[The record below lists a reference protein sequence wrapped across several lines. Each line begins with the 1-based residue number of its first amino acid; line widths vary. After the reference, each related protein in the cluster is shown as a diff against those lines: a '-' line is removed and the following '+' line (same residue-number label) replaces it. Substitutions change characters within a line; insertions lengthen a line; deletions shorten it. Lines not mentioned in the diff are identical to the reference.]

1 MEDDTFGASKA
12 FVEFGIGRYHAGA
25 LANNGVEEGAGDAKV
40 VFFVV
45 AGASAFDALGDGFA
59 LRVEQEDDAA
69 ISGYNAKCF
78 FEDQIEK
85 FVEIEFHADLAIEHV
100 GDAEFF
106 VVFADLIRVEDLFFG
121 EEVFVDVAGYLG
133 DVGLGR
139 VDIGDDGDLSASGL
153 FAFAE
158 KESAFGHG
166 VHGFGVCVV
175 EVGDRADVEAQ
186 GDRSKANF
194 GAIGQDGICDLL
206 IVDEGSVSAFE
217 IRHFVVAVFQRDTGM
232 IFGDHAVEDLDGVV
246 GVSTDGVVGS
256 ETVLLGAS
264 VFEGHGQIGL
274 GEGIGRIALR
284 TINNTFWALG
294 GVYLKEVMAT
304 EAGKSHPV
312 RIPQS
317 LSKGQAS
324 NEKVKPFAR
333 ALMYSN
339 ITGALAALL
348 SILRGCAGVSTDD
361 GGGCWVR

>member
-1 MEDDTFGASKA
+1 M
-12 FVEFGIGRYHAGA
+12 
-25 LANNGVEEGAGDAKV
+25 
-40 VFFVV
+40 
-45 AGASAFDALGDGFA
+45 GDGFA
-59 LRVEQEDDAA
+59 SCVEQEDDAA
-69 ISGYNAKCF
+69 IGGYDAKCF
-78 FEDQIEK
+78 FKDQIK
-85 FVEIEFHADLAIEHV
+85 KLIEIEFHPDLAVEHV

-106 VVFADLIRVEDLFFG
+106 VVFADLIGVEDLFFG
-121 EEVFVDVAGYLG
+121 EEVFVDVAGDLG
-133 DVGLGR
+133 DAGLGL
-139 VDIGDDGDLSASGL
+139 VDVGDDGDLSASRL

-166 VHGFGVCVV
+166 VHGFGMGVV
-175 EVGDRADVEAQ
+175 GFGERADVETQ
-186 GDRSKANF
+186 GNRPKANF
-194 GAIGQDGICDLL
+194 DAVGQDGFRHLL
-206 IVDEGSVSAFE
+206 IVDKSAVAAVE
-217 IRHFVVAVFQRDTGM
+217 IRHFVVAIFQGDTGV

-246 GVSTDGVVGS
+246 GVATDGVVGS
-256 ETVLLGAS
+256 QTILFGAS

-284 TINNTFWALG
+284 TINNTFRALG

-348 SILRGCAGVSTDD
+348 SILRGCAGVNTDD
-361 GGGCWVR
+361 GGGC